1 MSDEPMNVIVSV
13 IIPVY
18 NAAKYISGT
27 LDTILSQSLKDIE
40 IIIVNDNS
48 TDNTLDV
55 ITQIASEDSRV
66 RIINNPLNV
75 GGGESRNIGLRKAI
89 GEYVIFL
96 DDDDYVT
103 NDMLKIMSDQATTL
117 KSDVVICRCQSVDLS
132 TNTYS
137 PMPLSIRE
145 DLLPKKNVFS
155 SQEIANDFFRAFI
168 WWPWDKLFRREA
180 ILAMGLEFQALRTTN
195 DLYFVCCF
203 ILLADR
209 ISLVD
214 EILISHTIN
223 RAESLSSTREN
234 SWHCALDALT
244 ALHTFIESNNL
255 LTTRGRDFNNYAV
268 VFLEWNLNTVSG
280 PSFNL
285 LLNDVKSFIISL
297 NIDEDGFYD
306 DFIKSAYLRII
317 NQSAEEYIF
326 SLKDRILHELEQS
339 HMSAENL
346 QLKVDKLEHLALNK
360 DNEINDLNLQIA
372 ELSESIKIQTINITQ
387 LEQLNLS
394 LDRNIY
400 NLQQTLAKAES
411 NLKET
416 TLQIKLLRSSLSWKI
431 TKPFRNG
438 KTILKKIALNLYRK

>member
-1 MSDEPMNVIVSV
+1 M
-13 IIPVY
+13 
-18 NAAKYISGT
+18 
-27 LDTILSQSLKDIE
+27 
-40 IIIVNDNS
+40 
-48 TDNTLDV
+48 
-55 ITQIASEDSRV
+55 
-66 RIINNPLNV
+66 
-75 GGGESRNIGLRKAI
+75 
-89 GEYVIFL
+89 
-96 DDDDYVT
+96 
-103 NDMLKIMSDQATTL
+103 
-117 KSDVVICRCQSVDLS
+117 
-132 TNTYS
+132 
-137 PMPLSIRE
+137 
-145 DLLPKKNVFS
+145 
-155 SQEIANDFFRAFI
+155 
-168 WWPWDKLFRREA
+168 
-180 ILAMGLEFQALRTTN
+180 RTTN

-203 ILLADR
+203 ILSADR

-268 VFLEWNLNTVSG
+268 VFLEWNLNTISG

-346 QLKVDKLEHLALNK
+346 QFKVDKLEHLALNK
-360 DNEINDLNLQIA
+360 DNEIKDLNLQIA

-411 NLKET
+411 NLKK
-416 TLQIKLLRSSLSWKI
+416 QLSKS
-431 TKPFRNG
+431 NC
-438 KTILKKIALNLYRK
+438 